1 MAPKTRPNAANAKD
15 SQNAT
20 RPTRKR
26 RASSQRAPAP
36 RAKRSRTDDAQADAE
51 GEDVIQDEEE
61 QEVERN
67 TPQVIIEDRS
77 SPAGVLPSSPPVY
90 QTTTLTQ
97 HIEETTVQST
107 PLARPTKLV
116 RGRKSMPAQL
126 GTLTSDIEERQFAP
140 LEAIDA
146 RHRRRLSR
154 HHLSEEQNNYTT
166 RLHELQKQHKD
177 AKARIQELEFD
188 QEADRQMG
196 TANTL
201 EHEKDNEIEQLKREK
216 AQLEEEIAEHRSL
229 QPHDDGV
236 AMYHDE
242 VMEDAEALDF
252 TAHGENAVARTTN
265 GAPKYHHPNHAS
277 CRAILNDYQQKLLN
291 AGMDHAKLTKEADG
305 LRIRLRN
312 IGFPAQ
318 NDNML
323 DIVSTIH
330 EAFINART
338 ELSRIEM
345 VRNEDFDAM
354 TNEQLL
360 ERMVKLLKE
369 FRVQTAALTVASQ
382 ELRDELAYLQE
393 SLDAKDILKDSL
405 DRDNDSLLRDKVQLQ
420 DELNESQ
427 AARADK
433 EEELANVIK
442 NFQDEISLL
451 KTEHEEQMSGME
463 EQMDQADQLRAES
476 EQEKDNQIATLQ
488 SKLEAAFQV
497 QEKAGDTLLDAGIST
512 DALIDGITE
521 LRRRRETEQRQRE
534 DAERY
539 LDEANVKLETM
550 ETQSAEDNR
559 TIGDLHL
566 ELNKSKSDLFGQQQL
581 KEAAIAEKNKL
592 IEDHEAEIAR
602 LQNFHDTAMDKEV
615 GLRQSVV
622 EDMDKTIADER
633 ETGMKLL
640 RKADSLQEE
649 NQQLGGQ
656 LNSASTR
663 NEELGIENDTLR
675 SIIAEHE
682 ERMKAL
688 NSNIE
693 GHEDTIQQLEATI
706 QELTTAKEELE
717 TTCEE
722 NEATI
727 QDLNAIIKAYETT
740 IGQHEGTIRARDATI
755 QEDKAT
761 IEEYQETIDR
771 LTTQVMQKDGAITD
785 FEDDLGQLRKK
796 FATSEKKV
804 RHYEAILDAVGERN
818 SRISRESQEVSQ
830 LLLKRDVLPA
840 GEDGNEEFNELDV
853 TMVGTP
859 EAASV
864 QKARVHKT
872 TTTTALQRSYNLR
885 NAKDHRDSGVVM
897 DSSPT
902 RQHHA
907 MLEEVD
913 E

>member
-1 MAPKTRPNAANAKD
+1 MAPKTRPNAASAKD

-20 RPTRKR
+20 RPARKR

-36 RAKRSRTDDAQADAE
+36 RAKRSRTDNAHVDAE
-51 GEDVIQDEEE
+51 GEDAIQDEEE

-67 TPQVIIEDRS
+67 TPQVIIEGRS

-97 HIEETTVQST
+97 HMEETTVQST
-107 PLARPTKLV
+107 PLARPTKSV

-154 HHLSEEQNNYTT
+154 HHLSEEQNNFTT

-196 TANTL
+196 TANIL

-229 QPHDDGV
+229 QPHDDGDD
-236 AMYHDE
+236 MYHVD
-242 VMEDAEALDF
+242 VMEDF

-265 GAPKYHHPNHAS
+265 GALKHHHPNHAS
-277 CRAILNDYQQKLLN
+277 CRAILDDYQQKLLN
-291 AGMDHAKLTKEADG
+291 AGIDHAKLTKEAEG
-305 LRIRLRN
+305 LRIRLQN

-318 NDNML
+318 GDNML
-323 DIVSTIH
+323 DIVSKVH
-330 EAFINART
+330 EAFTNART

-345 VRNEDFDAM
+345 PRNEDFDTM

-360 ERMVKLLKE
+360 EHMVKLLKE
-369 FRVQTAALTVASQ
+369 FRVQMAALTVTDQ
-382 ELRDELAYLQE
+382 ELRDELAHLQE

-420 DELNESQ
+420 DELNESE

-442 NFQDEISLL
+442 NFQDEISRM
-451 KTEHEEQMSGME
+451 KTEHDEQISGME

-476 EQEKDNQIATLQ
+476 EQEKDNQIATLR

-497 QEKAGDTLLDAGIST
+497 QEKAGDTLLDAGINT

-539 LDEANVKLETM
+539 LDEANVKLESM
-550 ETQSAEDNR
+550 EAQSAEDNR

-581 KEAAIAEKNKL
+581 KEAAIAEKEKL
-592 IEDHEAEIAR
+592 IQDHEAEVAR
-602 LQNFHDTAMDKEV
+602 LQNSHDTAMDKEV

-656 LNSASTR
+656 LNSANTR

-688 NSNIE
+688 NSDIE
-693 GHEDTIQQLEATI
+693 GHEDMIQQLEVTI
-706 QELTTAKEELE
+706 QDLTTAKEELE
-717 TTCEE
+717 ATCEE

-727 QDLNAIIKAYETT
+727 QDLNAIIQAHETT
-740 IGQHEGTIRARDATI
+740 IGQHEGTIRARDTTI

-761 IEEYQETIDR
+761 IAEYQETIDR
-771 LTTQVMQKDGAITD
+771 LTIQVTEKDGAITD

-818 SRISRESQEVSQ
+818 SRISHESQEVSQ
-830 LLLKRDVLPA
+830 LLLKRGVLPA
-840 GEDGNEEFNELDV
+840 GEDGDEEFNEHDV

-859 EAASV
+859 EVASV
-864 QKARVHKT
+864 QKATAQKT

-885 NAKDHRDSGVVM
+885 NAKEHRDSGVVM